1 MRTHLFATFVA
12 LLLALC
18 LLSACG
24 TNAPFHA
31 AEIAFEPEQSVQ
43 NPAPAAKRLPVGDM
57 SRTLA
62 YQYDETSL
70 SGETWEVYQA
80 DDGTTAKYCKQND
93 SVSVTTWQ
101 GSAIIRTFKAL
112 TSEESFLAHVQ
123 GLIRLFVPDVDF
135 SAYEFSC
142 ITSYLKRYSDG
153 QEEGWVSE
161 TENSFYLAKGED
173 EKVDG
178 YLFTYTQVVGEFA
191 TENGITVEMNGKG
204 DLLAFRYDCHEAD
217 WTFAI
222 TDEEIEKTVDAFIG
236 TYEKEHSKRASE
248 VEILGKH
255 LALVDGE
262 VQLCVT
268 VEALFPSN
276 GGWFSNYS
284 TLHSFSLYLS
294 PKEAA

>member
-1 MRTHLFATFVA
+1 MKIRFLAAFTA
-12 LLLALC
+12 LLLTLC

-24 TNAPFHA
+24 ADAPFHA
-31 AEIAFEPEQSVQ
+31 REIAFEPVQSIQ

-57 SRTLA
+57 SRKLV

-80 DDGTTAKYCKQND
+80 DDGVTAKYCKQNA

-101 GSAIIRTFKAL
+101 GSVIVSTLKSL
-112 TSEESFLAHVQ
+112 TGEEAFLAHVQ
-123 GLIRLFVPDVDF
+123 SLARLFVPDVDF
-135 SAYEFSC
+135 SEYEFSC
-142 ITSYLKRYSDG
+142 ITSYLKRYRDG
-153 QEEGWVSE
+153 EEEGWASE
-161 TENSFYLAKGED
+161 TENSFYLAQGED

-178 YLFTYTQVVGEFA
+178 YLFTYTQVVDDFA

-204 DLLAFRYDCHEAD
+204 DLLAFRYECHEAD
-217 WTFAI
+217 WKFSI
-222 TDEEIEKTVDAFIG
+222 TDKEIEKTVDAFIK
-236 TYEKEHSKRASE
+236 TYEKEHSDRASE

-276 GGWFSNYS
+276 RGWFSHS
-284 TLHSFSLYLS
+284 TLRSFSLYLS
-294 PKEAA
+294 PKESE